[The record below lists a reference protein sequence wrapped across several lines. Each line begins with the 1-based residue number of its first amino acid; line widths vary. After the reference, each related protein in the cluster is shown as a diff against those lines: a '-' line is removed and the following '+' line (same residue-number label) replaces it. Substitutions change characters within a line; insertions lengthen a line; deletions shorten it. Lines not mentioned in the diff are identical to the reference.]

1 MNIKMNSY
9 YNQASYTTAS
19 IEDTSMPQRDDKK
32 ESVSKPGSTKDTVTI
47 SIAGQQ
53 FTAER
58 RTSDSKMSS
67 LHITSDLDSF
77 RKALKSTNEPLPVD
91 WDKVVDPYN
100 TFTNT
105 AKIESRLKQLADP
118 TASHQDEDMEK
129 VAEAY
134 AKSKIDLLIE
144 KKKAMSASGTA
155 KSNSEEYAEYETAY
169 NAYHSK
175 NGAGLIAAMSSDAK
189 KAYNIYKNIIDGTSI
204 PIEDEEYLML
214 HNRTMYIGAKS
225 EHIRITE
232 EKRK

>member
-1 MNIKMNSY
+1 MNVNVNPYLNQISY
-9 YNQASYTTAS
+9 ATAS
-19 IEDTSMPQRDDKK
+19 AENASMPHGDGKK
-32 ESVSKPGSTKDTVTI
+32 NQSKSGSHKDTVTI
-47 SIAGQQ
+47 SIAGQL

-58 RTSDSKMSS
+58 RASDSNMGS

-77 RKALKSTNEPLPVD
+77 RNALKSTNEPLPVD

-100 TFTNT
+100 TFTNA

-118 TASHQDEDMEK
+118 TASHKDDDMER

-134 AKSKIDLLIE
+134 AKSKIDILIE
-144 KKKAMSASGTA
+144 KRKPCIFPEQQRVTA
-155 KSNSEEYAEYETAY
+155 KNMPNMRRHITLTIQKMER
-169 NAYHSK
+169 
-175 NGAGLIAAMSSDAK
+175 GLIAAMSADAK
-189 KAYNIYKNIIDGTSI
+189 KAYHIYKNIIDGASI
-204 PIEDEEYLML
+204 PIDDEEYLML

>member
-1 MNIKMNSY
+1 MNVNVNPYLNQISY
-9 YNQASYTTAS
+9 ATAS
-19 IEDTSMPQRDDKK
+19 AENASMPHGDVKK
-32 ESVSKPGSTKDTVTI
+32 NESKSGSNKDTVTI
-47 SIAGQQ
+47 SIAGQL

-58 RTSDSKMSS
+58 RASDSNMGS

-77 RKALKSTNEPLPVD
+77 RNALKSTNEPLPVD

-100 TFTNT
+100 TFTNA

-118 TASHQDEDMEK
+118 TASHKDDDMER

-134 AKSKIDLLIE
+134 AKSKIDILIE
-144 KKKAMSASGTA
+144 KKKAMQASGTA

-169 NAYHSK
+169 NAYHSE
-175 NGAGLIAAMSSDAK
+175 NGAGLIAAMSADAK
-189 KAYNIYKNIIDGTSI
+189 KAYHIYKNIIDGASI
-204 PIEDEEYLML
+204 PIDDEEYLML